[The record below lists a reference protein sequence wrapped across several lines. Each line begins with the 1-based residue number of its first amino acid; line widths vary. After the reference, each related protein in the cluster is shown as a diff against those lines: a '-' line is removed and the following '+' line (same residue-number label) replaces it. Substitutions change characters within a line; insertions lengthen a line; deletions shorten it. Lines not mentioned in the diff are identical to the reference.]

1 MRKVRFLE
9 YLVNNHPEIDHEELY
24 ARILCG
30 EVTVGGET
38 VRDPNRMVDP
48 QQPVRFIGKA
58 FASRGGEKL
67 NAAFDAWNL
76 HVEGKIFVDAGSSTG
91 GFTDCL
97 LRRGAK
103 CVHAVDVGYN
113 QLAFSLRNDHRVI
126 SHERVNIM
134 DVQSLDPAPDAA
146 VADLSFRS
154 LRGAARHILSLTTEE
169 WMVALV
175 KPQFEWRVPDSN
187 FNGVVEDP
195 SQVGEILDDLI
206 EDLRRESVRAEM
218 IIESPIRGRKGN
230 REFLCLLKPS

>member
-9 YLVNNHPEIDHEELY
+9 FLVNSHPEIDHKELY

-30 EVTVGGET
+30 EVIVGGET
-38 VRDPNRMVDP
+38 VKDPNRMVDP
-48 QQPVRFIGKA
+48 RQPVRFIGKS

-67 NAAFDAWNL
+67 NAALDAWNL

-113 QLAFSLRNDHRVI
+113 QLAYGLRSDRRVI

-134 DVQSLDPAPDAA
+134 EVEFLDPAPDAA

-154 LRGAARHILSLTTEE
+154 LRGAAKHILSLTTER

-175 KPQFEWRVPDSN
+175 KPQFEWRVPDSS
-187 FNGVVEDP
+187 FTGVVEDP
-195 SQVGEILDDLI
+195 SHVRVILDDLI
-206 EDLRRESVRAEM
+206 DDLRREAVRAEL

-230 REFLCLLKPS
+230 REFLCLLKPF